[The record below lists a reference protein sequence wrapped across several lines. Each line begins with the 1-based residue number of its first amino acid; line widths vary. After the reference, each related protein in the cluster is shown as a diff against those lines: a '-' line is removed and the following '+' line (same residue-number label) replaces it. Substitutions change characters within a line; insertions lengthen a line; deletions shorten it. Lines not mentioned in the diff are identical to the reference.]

1 MDICG
6 LNAQGLRG
14 QRIREELWGPLTPAP
29 RVARR
34 LSVLKINR
42 HVTAERSQV
51 CRINSLAL
59 NYGPSFLG
67 LFSNNN
73 TFEGDPVRNHFGDT
87 KREPRAAGCQ
97 LPVSPTSPG
106 HEGRDAERPI
116 RLQFVLLCF
125 NVLLLEWPSF
135 KLYRGGRKWV
145 WNLSIPDL
153 SQRGSLIAT
162 WVLSLLL
169 GFHSH

>member
-73 TFEGDPVRNHFGDT
+73 TFEGDSVRNHFGDT

-106 HEGRDAERPI
+106 HEGRMQNAPSVCSW
-116 RLQFVLLCF
+116 FFCVLMHFSLSGR
-125 NVLLLEWPSF
+125 VLNCTEEDGSGFGTYPSPT
-135 KLYRGGRKWV
+135 YH
-145 WNLSIPDL
+145 NE
-153 SQRGSLIAT
+153 AA
-162 WVLSLLL
+162 
-169 GFHSH
+169 